1 MSTRPSSVHT
11 KFVCLLAPYVSLHAS
26 ASKMRGGTGRR
37 SERRREREQTEEIR
51 QMKMQ
56 IYCNKARRAR
66 GKRGDVGGSGGSGD
80 TDARGCLIHL
90 PRMHAHFSFLI
101 HFQSLSHH
109 PCETMDLIPHCF
121 PRLHLFLILYP
132 TFFFYYH
139 TLPLTTC
146 SLRWEAIR
154 LTSFSLAILL
164 FSPPRLRFFF
174 LLLISISVLVS
185 SRCAVMDVTCGVRG
199 EGGMFFNLPPLP
211 KTIQL
216 ASHCLNNSRIA
227 LVKVLF
233 MIEVKCTW
241 D

>member
-1 MSTRPSSVHT
+1 M
-11 KFVCLLAPYVSLHAS
+11 
-26 ASKMRGGTGRR
+26 
-37 SERRREREQTEEIR
+37 
-51 QMKMQ
+51 
-56 IYCNKARRAR
+56 
-66 GKRGDVGGSGGSGD
+66 GGSGGSGD

-132 TFFFYYH
+132 IFFFYYH

-174 LLLISISVLVS
+174 SLADFYICTCVFTLRRDGCDVRCTGRGGNVFQPPTASQDYSISES
-185 SRCAVMDVTCGVRG
+185 
-199 EGGMFFNLPPLP
+199 
-211 KTIQL
+211 
-216 ASHCLNNSRIA
+216 
-227 LVKVLF
+227 LF
-233 MIEVKCTW
+233 E
-241 D
+241 

>member
-132 TFFFYYH
+132 IFFFLLSH
-139 TLPLTTC
+139 TSSNYLLPPLGSYTFD
-146 SLRWEAIR
+146 LF
-154 LTSFSLAILL
+154 FSRHFAL
-164 FSPPRLRFFF
+164 FSPPTSFFF
-174 LLLISISVLVS
+174 FS
-185 SRCAVMDVTCGVRG
+185 C
-199 EGGMFFNLPPLP
+199 
-211 KTIQL
+211 
-216 ASHCLNNSRIA
+216 
-227 LVKVLF
+227 
-233 MIEVKCTW
+233 
-241 D
+241 